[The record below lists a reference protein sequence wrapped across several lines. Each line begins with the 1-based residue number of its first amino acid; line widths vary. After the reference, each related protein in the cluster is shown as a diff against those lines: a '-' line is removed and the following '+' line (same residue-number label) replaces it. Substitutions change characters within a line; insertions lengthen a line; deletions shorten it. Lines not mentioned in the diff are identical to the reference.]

1 MTPPHEPPSYDE
13 ADPFDLP
20 DWLGECEVTWEADH
34 GLDTGHRVA
43 GALTAPGREPLACD
57 LLAVDDAYPE
67 PAAADAVRV
76 RTHQVWRHGEVL
88 VAADGPRVLLVVR
101 APGSTPRPPSTRSV
115 VWPGPSVRARART
128 PYASAWGRPVTRA
141 CGRGPNGPRT
151 DR

>member
-88 VAADGPRVLLVVR
+88 VAADGPRVLLVV
-101 APGSTPRPPSTRSV
+101 PGSRIDAETALAAIGRL
-115 VWPGPSVRARART
+115 ARAVGAGAGA
-128 PYASAWGRPVTRA
+128 YAVRLRVGSPG
-141 CGRGPNGPRT
+141 
-151 DR
+151 D